1 MTTALS
7 TNGNGIRAAVV
18 ELPVTEVPAHFVK
31 VLSHFDKADWPK
43 AHIVLAHHYETQRLV
58 GAAIALDISKTKL
71 TRALEHASPEEYMK
85 VGQAMADLRDA
96 ISRLSQAVNV
106 LQEVTGVAPWEERNG
121 HKAKPASGSKP
132 KPAKEHSASIERVK
146 KDPSTNK
153 EEASA
158 SVPQEP
164 RPADATDQ
172 PN

>member
-1 MTTALS
+1 M
-7 TNGNGIRAAVV
+7 NGNGRHAAVV
-18 ELPVTEVPAHFVK
+18 QVPVTEVPAHFVK
-31 VLSHFDKADWPK
+31 VLSHFDQADWPK

-106 LQEVTGVAPWEERNG
+106 LQEVTGVAPWEERVG
-121 HKAKPASGSKP
+121 QKAKPGGGPKP
-132 KPAKEHSASIERVK
+132 KPVKERPASDEGPR
-146 KDPSTNK
+146 KDPTPQK
-153 EEASA
+153 EKETSA
-158 SVPQEP
+158 PALQDP
-164 RPADATDQ
+164 RPDGTQDR